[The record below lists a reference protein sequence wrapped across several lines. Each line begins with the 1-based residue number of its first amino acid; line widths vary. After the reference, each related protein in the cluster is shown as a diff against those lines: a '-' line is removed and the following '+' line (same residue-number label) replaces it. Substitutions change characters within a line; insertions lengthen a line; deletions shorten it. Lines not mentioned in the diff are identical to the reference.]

1 MMMAMTNDKV
11 RVTITD
17 RQKKVKIPSGLRML
31 IRRACIAVLRE
42 EKFQGDAEV
51 SVTFVDNDQI
61 RRLNAKFRDKDSA
74 TDVLSFPMGENG
86 EYGLNPSTG
95 AKILGDVVLSMEKAA
110 EQAQEYEHSF
120 EREVCYLTV
129 HSMLHLLGYDHMN
142 SEEKA
147 VMRMKE
153 ETVMSQIGLGL
164 NK

>member
-86 EYGLNPSTG
+86 EYDLNPSTG

-153 ETVMSQIGLGL
+153 ETVMSKIGLGL